1 MGAFINVIIHERQK
15 YFEFFKKE
23 PKYLIL
29 GEDKI
34 KLLSHELLNQTIKNE
49 LLNISSIYDSA
60 SRKQIK
66 TFLDMEIIQPK
77 IMYQGSFGWALGD

>member
-15 YFEFFKKE
+15 YFEIFKKE

-49 LLNISSIYDSA
+49 VLYIQSTYDSS

-66 TFLDMEIIQPK
+66 TFLNMEIVEPK
-77 IMYQGSFGWALGD
+77 IMYKGSIGWGLG

>member
-15 YFEFFKKE
+15 YFEIFKKE

-49 LLNISSIYDSA
+49 VLYIQSTYDSS

-66 TFLDMEIIQPK
+66 TFLNMEIVEPK
-77 IMYQGSFGWALGD
+77 IMYQGSIGWGLG